1 MSGVKHR
8 FRLKIPKPPRKTDP
22 RRARGYRG
30 YRGGRGPL
38 AFWKWLAAGAGFLAL
53 MGLEWKLSRAFP
65 AVSGVCRGVA
75 SFFARILGF
84 VCGIL
89 PFPVS
94 EWLLV
99 GLVLGWLGSFIAKVL
114 RRDWSALG
122 RGLCKL
128 FCMGCAAVFLFVF
141 LYGVHHTAPSLA
153 SQMGLTVEKYSVE
166 RLAGLMARTVERSN
180 DLAARVPRDAA
191 GVCDFGP
198 FRAMAREISDAY
210 TALSDE
216 YTAFDR
222 TPAGRVKRSLM
233 GGRVMSYVDLAGYYC
248 PWTAE
253 SVVSSD
259 VVDSHIPFN
268 IAHETAHGLGIGPED
283 ECNFAAWL
291 VCKDHEDPKI
301 AYSGW
306 LCAFVY
312 ANNAL
317 HAADHDLWLAQY
329 AGLSEQV
336 RLDLKVLSDSL
347 ERFED
352 TRINE
357 MGSRANDALI
367 KATGQPEGLRSY
379 GRMVDLLLAYDSAE
393 KE

>member
-1 MSGVKHR
+1 MSRIKHR
-8 FRLKIPKPPRKTDP
+8 FRLKLPKLPRKVDT
-22 RRARGYRG
+22 RKARGYRG

-38 AFWKWLAAGAGFLAL
+38 PFWTWLAAGIGFLAL
-53 MGLEWKLSRAFP
+53 MALEWSLCRAFP
-65 AVSGVCRGVA
+65 AVSLFCRGVA
-75 SFFARILGF
+75 TFFSRILSF

-99 GLVLGWLGSFIAKVL
+99 GLVIGWGAYFVL
-114 RRDWSALG
+114 RLLDRDWIAAG

-128 FCMGCAAVFLFVF
+128 ICMGCAAAFLFVF

-166 RLAGLMARTVERSN
+166 QLAGLMARTVEQANTLSPQ
-180 DLAARVPRDAA
+180 VPRDQN
-191 GVCDFGP
+191 GVCDFGS
-198 FRAMAREISDAY
+198 FRAMAANISDAY

-216 YTAFDR
+216 YAVFDR
-222 TPAGRVKRSLM
+222 PQAGRVKRSLI
-233 GGRVMSYVDLAGYYC
+233 GGKVMSYVDLAGYYC

-268 IAHETAHGLGIGPED
+268 IAHETAHGLGIGPEN

-291 VCKDHEDPKI
+291 VCKDHSDPKI

-317 HAADHDLWLAQY
+317 YAADYALWQAQY

-336 RLDLKVLSDSL
+336 RFDLKVLSDSL
-347 ERFED
+347 ARYEN
-352 TRINE
+352 TKINE
-357 MGSRANDALI
+357 LGSKANDALI
-367 KATGQPEGLRSY
+367 KATGQSEGLRSY
-379 GRMVDLLLAYDSAE
+379 GKVVDLMLAYYSVHDE
-393 KE
+393 